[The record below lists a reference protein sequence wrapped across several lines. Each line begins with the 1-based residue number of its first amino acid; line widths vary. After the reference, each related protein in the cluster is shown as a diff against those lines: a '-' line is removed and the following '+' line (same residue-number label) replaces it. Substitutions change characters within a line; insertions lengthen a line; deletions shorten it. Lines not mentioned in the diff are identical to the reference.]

1 VDILRN
7 RIDIPKGLYG
17 ITGDNFANGKS
28 NYECV
33 EEMIKGGIKIVQYRD
48 KFKST
53 REKVEEAKAIKKLC
67 HKNNVLFIVNDDVAV
82 AMLVDADGVHVGQDD
97 MKPDDVR
104 KLIGINKI
112 IGLSTHSEEQGMAA
126 YNNENVD
133 YIGVGPIFPTTTKD
147 TAPVGL
153 EYLEFAVKNLHL
165 PFIAIGGI
173 KEYNIDEI
181 IKRGA
186 QRICLVSDI
195 VGAENICKKIIN
207 LNSKILKK

>member
-1 VDILRN
+1 MRN

-33 EEMIKGGIKIVQYRD
+33 EEMVKGGIKIVQYRD

-126 YNNENVD
+126 YNKHAHAL
-133 YIGVGPIFPTTTKD
+133 GFRK
-147 TAPVGL
+147 
-153 EYLEFAVKNLHL
+153 
-165 PFIAIGGI
+165 
-173 KEYNIDEI
+173 DEI
-181 IKRGA
+181 DRFIETT
-186 QRICLVSDI
+186 LV
-195 VGAENICKKIIN
+195 KIETSTMS
-207 LNSKILKK
+207 LNDYVALTMETGKYGVQVMELLDQAILALMEIQK

>member
-1 VDILRN
+1 MRN

-126 YNNENVD
+126 CNNENVD

-153 EYLEFAVKNLHL
+153 KYLEFAVKNLHL

-173 KEYNIDEI
+173 KEDNIDEI

>member
-1 VDILRN
+1 MRN

-195 VGAENICKKIIN
+195 VGAENICKKIID
-207 LNSKILKK
+207 LNKKILKK

>member
-1 VDILRN
+1 MDILRN

-153 EYLEFAVKNLHL
+153 EYLEFAVKNLYL

-173 KEYNIDEI
+173 KEDNIDEI